1 METVWGETI
10 RNIGVITVMAL
21 AVLSMSAMAQL
32 TDGQIGTSGTDILG
46 TGIFE
51 TNGAAITFPEAQ
63 DTNIDTMVVG
73 NDKAIAFGNV
83 WQETGMATAA
93 NDLEIK
99 KNQDTGECEWCYET
113 EDTASGGD
121 TDNYSGCKDPCIK
134 VNVDQ
139 ITVGNREARA
149 YGFSSATNHIKI
161 VANQQ

>member
-1 METVWGETI
+1 
-10 RNIGVITVMAL
+10 MAL

-83 WQETGMATAA
+83 WEATGMATAA

-99 KNQDTGECEWCYET
+99 KNQDSGECEWCDET
-113 EDTASGGD
+113 EDTDTQYNNGD
-121 TDNYSGCKDPCIK
+121 AVIDNYTGCKDPCIK

-149 YGFSSATNHIKI
+149 YGFSSATNHVKI